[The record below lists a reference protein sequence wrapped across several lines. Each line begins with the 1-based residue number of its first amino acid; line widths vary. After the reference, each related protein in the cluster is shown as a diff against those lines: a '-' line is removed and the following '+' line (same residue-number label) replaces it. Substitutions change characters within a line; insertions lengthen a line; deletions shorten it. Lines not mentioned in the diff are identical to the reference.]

1 MDRWKS
7 VDPEIGQHMVLLPH
21 EEAVAPMMI
30 DPTDRSL
37 ASGPFRQTIKTL
49 RAKPILFACT
59 IVIAA
64 VAITTP
70 ADLALSTRLLLGWN
84 AGICLYLVL
93 TWRMTLRS
101 DVHLLRR
108 RAALEDEAEW
118 VILILTVMAVLTSL
132 AAIAVELHGVKTASA
147 TSQVWRIGLAA
158 STILV
163 SWFFLHT
170 ILGLHY
176 AHDYYAMEKVGRGL
190 RFPDHIKE
198 PSYWDFLYVS
208 FTIGAASQTSDVTI
222 ASPKIRRVALAHTI
236 LSFLFNTTILALG
249 VNVGAGL
256 L

>member
-1 MDRWKS
+1 MGRLTEQKFSPRRPDRGLGS
-7 VDPEIGQHMVLLPH
+7 RRLPQPLKI
-21 EEAVAPMMI
+21 V
-30 DPTDRSL
+30 
-37 ASGPFRQTIKTL
+37 
-49 RAKPILFACT
+49 RAKPVLFLCAA
-59 IVIAA
+59 VIAILTWA
-64 VAITTP
+64 SP
-70 ADLALSTRLLLGWN
+70 AELGISTRLLIGWN

-93 TWRMTLRS
+93 TWRIMLRS

-118 VILILTVMAVLTSL
+118 LILMLTAIAALASL
-132 AAIAVELHGVKTASA
+132 AAIAVELHGVRLANA
-147 TSQVWRIGLAA
+147 TSQPWRIALAA

-170 ILGLHY
+170 ILALHY
-176 AHDYYAMEKVGRGL
+176 AHDYYSSENIGPGL
-190 RFPDHIKE
+190 RFPDHLKE

-236 LSFLFNTTILALG
+236 LSFLFNTTILALAI
-249 VNVGAGL
+249 NVGASL

>member
-1 MDRWKS
+1 MTDQPDR
-7 VDPEIGQHMVLLPH
+7 GLG
-21 EEAVAPMMI
+21 
-30 DPTDRSL
+30 
-37 ASGPFRQTIKTL
+37 SGRLRQALKTI
-49 RAKPILFACT
+49 RAKPVLFSCAA
-59 IVIAA
+59 VIAA
-64 VAITTP
+64 VVIASP
-70 ADLALSTRLLLGWN
+70 AELAFSTRLLIGWN
-84 AGICLYLVL
+84 AGICLYLAL
-93 TWRMTLRS
+93 TWRMMLRS

-118 VILILTVMAVLTSL
+118 LILMLTAIAALASL
-132 AAIAVELHGVKTASA
+132 AAIAVELHGVRSA
-147 TSQVWRIGLAA
+147 NSTSQACRIALAA

-170 ILGLHY
+170 ILALHY
-176 AHDYYAMEKVGRGL
+176 AHDYYASEKIGRGL

-236 LSFLFNTTILALG
+236 LSFLFNTTILALAI
-249 VNVGAGL
+249 NVGASL